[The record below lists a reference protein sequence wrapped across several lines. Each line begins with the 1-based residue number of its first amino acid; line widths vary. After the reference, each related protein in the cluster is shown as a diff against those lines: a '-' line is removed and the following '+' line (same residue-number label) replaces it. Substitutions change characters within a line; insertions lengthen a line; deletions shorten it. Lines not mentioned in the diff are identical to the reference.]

1 VLALLRC
8 LQGRAGLTRDDS
20 PSTPQSQSGGWL
32 RQGVSGRTH
41 AVWSCQSRQ
50 WLPPSVLRLL
60 GEGQRLHH
68 RQLLRAV
75 EASRSRRVFS
85 RHRHS
90 DEGCWRPESNGR
102 HAQFLK
108 RMIEFADRIARR

>member
-1 VLALLRC
+1 M
-8 LQGRAGLTRDDS
+8 
-20 PSTPQSQSGGWL
+20 
-32 RQGVSGRTH
+32 
-41 AVWSCQSRQ
+41 
-50 WLPPSVLRLL
+50 
-60 GEGQRLHH
+60 
-68 RQLLRAV
+68 